1 MWGIVEPLQS
11 ILKAVL
17 SMPNTSTQHNSNYV
31 VFSDSGKSLAI
42 SPLLEVWARTRQN
55 TETVSERVPTRTA
68 REQRGKIIK
77 AVRKPR
83 RSMNEAREKKTKNWT
98 PNKLRGSQERT
109 EGEQWKMSVYS
120 VQIRAFL
127 GVFCVRYIIILPMP
141 LQRRTEPQRA
151 TTTHSESSVIIPLYS
166 YFKNQQKT
174 AKMIDRY
181 SGIWYNGSLNN
192 TFFLLLVS
200 RKRFKGCGETSPPSR
215 FC

>member
-17 SMPNTSTQHNSNYV
+17 SMPNTSKQHNSNYV

-68 REQRGKIIK
+68 REQRG
-77 AVRKPR
+77 
-83 RSMNEAREKKTKNWT
+83 SQDEARTKQEKTKNWT
-98 PNKLRGSQERT
+98 PNELRGSQERT

-151 TTTHSESSVIIPLYS
+151 TTTHSESSVIIPLYP

-181 SGIWYNGSLNN
+181 SGIWYNGNLNN

-215 FC
+215 F